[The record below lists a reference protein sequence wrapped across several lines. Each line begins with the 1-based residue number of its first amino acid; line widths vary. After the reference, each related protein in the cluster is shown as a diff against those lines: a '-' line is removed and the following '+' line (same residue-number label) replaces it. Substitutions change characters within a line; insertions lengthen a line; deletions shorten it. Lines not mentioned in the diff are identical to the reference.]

1 MNETKFYRLT
11 ILLGYTLKM
20 KQKIIPVV
28 SFVMVFGLLLTVS
41 ALKQNSNEK
50 EYRKSLELS
59 QEREIEIQGVVDA
72 GVESFTPSYSEFY
85 WPGCTFYKYTPNAFE
100 SGFCDGTNLAHVPFK
115 VGAGLYENRGIATLY
130 LNLVESKNDGKEI
143 CELATDSK
151 QWKLVT
157 SPTYENTNT
166 KVDIGNQENRLNYI
180 AGCELGIR
188 KSFDIG
194 IKEEESRIKRVK
206 KINERIPTPVEDGL
220 ISQSPSR
227 KGVDKTSNS
236 YTTMFNVGKNFAKVS
251 LATDTAQSQC
261 ASALNDGVILAQ
273 GIPRYLGVQ
282 TTKIQSLLKTENG
295 WQGCLD
301 GFGR

>member
-1 MNETKFYRLT
+1 
-11 ILLGYTLKM
+11 M

-28 SFVMVFGLLLTVS
+28 SFVIVFGLLFTVS

-50 EYRKSLELS
+50 EYRESLELS
-59 QEREIEIQGVVDA
+59 QEREVEIQRVVDA

-85 WPGCTFYKYTPNAFE
+85 WPGCTFYKHTPNAYE
-100 SGFCDGTNLAHVPFK
+100 AGFCDGTKLAHVPFN

-143 CELATDSK
+143 CELATDIK

-157 SPTYENTNT
+157 SPTYESINT
-166 KVDIGNQENRLNYI
+166 KVDIGNQEDRSKYI

-194 IKEEESRIKRVK
+194 IKEEESRVKRVK
-206 KINERIPTPVEDGL
+206 KMNEGTPTPTEDDQT
-220 ISQSPSR
+220 SQSPSSES
-227 KGVDKTSNS
+227 VDKTSNA
-236 YTTMFNVGKNFAKVS
+236 YTTMFSVGKNFAKVS

-261 ASALNDGVILAQ
+261 ASALNDGIILAQ

-282 TTKIQSLLKTENG
+282 ATMIQSLLKTESG

-301 GFGR
+301 GFGQ